1 MSEELTK
8 EIIQLARLFVP
19 DKSKRRKNLYVR
31 YMGASWHIRSERD
44 KKSIA
49 SYDSQKAAIDNAK
62 LKLKLKNA
70 TAVII
75 YNQRGRIQEIIQ

>member
-8 EIIQLARLFVP
+8 EILQLAKLFVP

-31 YMGASWHIRSERD
+31 YMDASWHIRSERD

-49 SYDSQKAAIDNAK
+49 TYDSQKAAIANAK
-62 LKLKLKNA
+62 HALTLKDA